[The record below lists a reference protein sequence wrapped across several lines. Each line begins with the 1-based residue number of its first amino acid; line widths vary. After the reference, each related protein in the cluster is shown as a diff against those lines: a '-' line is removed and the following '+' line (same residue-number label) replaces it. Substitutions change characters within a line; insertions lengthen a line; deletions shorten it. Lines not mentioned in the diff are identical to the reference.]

1 MVLVTLSI
9 LAASI
14 VAIARRHDVK
24 LVLLLAG
31 VALAVLGGQPLL
43 GLDQFA
49 RSMVAPIVAP
59 ICAAMG
65 FAAVLRAT
73 GCDRA
78 LAREL
83 LLPLRRWPWL
93 ALPGTVVVAYV
104 FNLAVPSQAATA
116 AALGPVA
123 LPLLR
128 ASGVP
133 IGIATAALLL
143 GASFGGDLLS
153 PAAQDVL
160 AIRGVA
166 PIEPTAVHQRLL
178 VAGMAG
184 LAVATLWLCRVARRQ
199 RSSGDS
205 AMPRDDDDAAPQ
217 ARQRLLAAMP
227 LLPIALLIPAAYGCP
242 GLGWLVAPP
251 SQPDLASWG
260 HGLAVVRVMLLGS
273 VLTALVAWRTG
284 TTPSLSMFFDGMGN
298 AYGSV
303 IALTICAQVFGAG
316 LAASG
321 LQADVL
327 STLRGEQFRPLL
339 AGSVPMALAL
349 LSGSGSGS
357 ILATAQVLFGDAEAS
372 PALDRD
378 AALAC
383 LAGACGRTLSPAAAV
398 VVCVAGLAR
407 IEVVALLRATAIP
420 ALLGAAVSLLVASL
434 C

>member
-9 LAASI
+9 LATSI

-73 GCDRA
+73 GSDRA

-83 LLPLRRWPWL
+83 LRPLRRWPWL

-128 ASGVP
+128 TCAVP
-133 IGIATAALLL
+133 APLAAAALLL

-178 VAGMAG
+178 VAGLTG
-184 LAVATLWLCRVARRQ
+184 LTVATFWLCRAARRQ
-199 RSSGDS
+199 RSMGD
-205 AMPRDDDDAAPQ
+205 APTEPRDEDVPE

-242 GLGWLVAPP
+242 GLGWLVALP
-251 SQPDLASWG
+251 SQPDLAAWG

-273 VLTALVAWRTG
+273 VLTALVAWRRG
-284 TTPSLSMFFDGMGN
+284 TAPSLSMFFDGMGN

-327 STLRGEQFRPLL
+327 ATLRGEQFRSLL
-339 AGSVPMALAL
+339 SGSVPMALAM

-357 ILATAQVLFGDAEAS
+357 ILATAQVLLGGAEAGT
-372 PALDRD
+372 ALDED
-378 AALAC
+378 ATLAC
-383 LAGACGRTLSPAAAV
+383 LAGAFGRTVSPAAAV

-407 IEVVALLRATAIP
+407 VEVVPLLRQVAVP
-420 ALLGAAVSLLVASL
+420 VLLGAVVSLLVAGL

>member
-166 PIEPTAVHQRLL
+166 PIEPTAVHRRLL
-178 VAGMAG
+178 VAGLAG
-184 LAVATLWLCRVARRQ
+184 LAVATLWLCRSARHQ
-199 RSSGDS
+199 RSSEDA
-205 AMPRDDDDAAPQ
+205 AMAQDDDAAPR

-251 SQPDLASWG
+251 SHPDLASWG

-273 VLTALVAWRTG
+273 VLTALIAWRTG

-339 AGSVPMALAL
+339 AGSVPLALAL

-372 PALDRD
+372 TTLDRD

-398 VVCVAGLAR
+398 VVCVAGLAQ
-407 IEVVALLRATAIP
+407 IEVVALLRATAMP

>member
-133 IGIATAALLL
+133 IGMAAAALLL

-166 PIEPTAVHQRLL
+166 PIEPTAVHRRVL

-184 LAVATLWLCRVARRQ
+184 LAVATLWLCRAARRQ
-199 RSSGDS
+199 
-205 AMPRDDDDAAPQ
+205 PRDGDIAMARGNDDAPE

-251 SQPDLASWG
+251 NQPDLASWG

-273 VLTALVAWRTG
+273 VLTALVAWRRG
-284 TTPSLSMFFDGMGN
+284 TTPSLSMFFDGMGT

-339 AGSVPMALAL
+339 AGGVPMALAL

-357 ILATAQVLFGDAEAS
+357 ILATAQVLLGGAEAS
-372 PALDRD
+372 TALDRD

-420 ALLGAAVSLLVASL
+420 ALLGTAVSLLVASL